1 MTWYTCDME
10 NVIELYSLD
19 ENSRLKKKIKIWTV
33 ALGVF
38 VFLAIAAC
46 IVLLFLT
53 NTENARRMMII
64 VIVISSVAGC
74 VAIYVAL
81 NVISAT
87 ARRVAHSDIMLS
99 ECREMVYGSF
109 TVSKYKVKIKNSIT
123 VKHVFVSNGQNMKR
137 LIIDADLESKLPTD
151 GGDYVFF
158 TVHNYI
164 VALEKYK

>member
-1 MTWYTCDME
+1 ME
-10 NVIELYSLD
+10 NIVELYSLE

-33 ALGVF
+33 LLGVF
-38 VFLAIAAC
+38 AFLSIAAC
-46 IVLLFLT
+46 IVLLCLT
-53 NTENARRMMII
+53 NTENVKRMMIS

-74 VAIYVAL
+74 VAIYVAF

-87 ARRVAHSDIMLS
+87 ARKVAHSDIMLS
-99 ECREMVYGSF
+99 ESREIIYGTF

-123 VKHVFVSNGQNMKR
+123 VKHVFVRNGQNMKR
-137 LIIDADLESKLPTD
+137 VNIDADLEDKLPTD

>member
-1 MTWYTCDME
+1 ME
-10 NVIELYSLD
+10 NILELYSLE
-19 ENSRLKKKIKIWTV
+19 ENSRLKKKIKIMTV

-38 VFLAIAAC
+38 VFLALAAC
-46 IVLLFLT
+46 IVLLCLT
-53 NTENARRMMII
+53 NTENAQKMMIS

-74 VAIYVAL
+74 VAIYVAI

-87 ARRVAHSDIMLS
+87 ARKVAHSDIMLS
-99 ECREMVYGSF
+99 ESREIAYGTF
-109 TVSKYKVKIKNSIT
+109 TVSKYGVKIKNSIT

-137 LIIDADLESKLPTD
+137 LIIDADLVGKLPTD